1 ALGDAA
7 RNGPFVRLITAWLVN
22 GLANGLPA
30 ALFLLYLTHGLGAA
44 PDRQPLFILAY
55 FVSAMIG
62 LPLWHRLS
70 LKLGK
75 HRAWCCAMSAA
86 CLA

>member
-1 ALGDAA
+1 
-7 RNGPFVRLITAWLVN
+7 
-22 GLANGLPA
+22 
-30 ALFLLYLTHGLGAA
+30 FLLYLTHGLGAA

-86 CLA
+86 CLAFGLVPFLAPGQFAWFYLV